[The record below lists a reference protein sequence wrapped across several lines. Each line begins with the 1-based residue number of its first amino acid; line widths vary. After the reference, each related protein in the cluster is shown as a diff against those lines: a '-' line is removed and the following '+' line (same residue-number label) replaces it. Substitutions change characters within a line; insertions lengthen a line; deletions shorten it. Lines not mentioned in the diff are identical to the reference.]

1 MSLAGSCRYQIN
13 HGQGPWRFLLVCILS
28 WVKSSHAFVMF
39 QESFQTQQS
48 TPRKAEIPSSLF
60 SVSGP
65 EAQNEDVRAVSEAPM
80 GRRRALD
87 NFAAVAGSMLLIPT
101 NLALADNDDDATIQ
115 RGNGFA
121 YKFVPPPEMEPG
133 AKPVK
138 THLFEI
144 NWKSPTTARY
154 TFGVTVDPVRIQN
167 LKEFGTPEE
176 VAAKVVLAEVNRDG
190 IFEVTLVKDP
200 VAVEEDGILSYILNY
215 LSQGKR
221 GDKRFV
227 AKFCIQNQRLYA
239 LTAQVLESD
248 YNAKEAEIMKAVESF
263 RVLP

>member
-1 MSLAGSCRYQIN
+1 MIIIPLLLVCSLGIEAVSGFLHFRPSSPSQQSTYPREISTLQPFLFSRN
-13 HGQGPWRFLLVCILS
+13 HGQAEQEIAQENNPGSLVS
-28 WVKSSHAFVMF
+28 
-39 QESFQTQQS
+39 
-48 TPRKAEIPSSLF
+48 
-60 SVSGP
+60 
-65 EAQNEDVRAVSEAPM
+65 
-80 GRRRALD
+80 RRRVLGITAA
-87 NFAAVAGSMLLIPT
+87 FATTQLLK
-101 NLALADNDDDATIQ
+101 ALAAEDDGSFIQ

-121 YKFVPPPEMEPG
+121 FRFVPPPEMEAG

-144 NWKSPTTARY
+144 NWKSQTTSKY

-200 VAVEEDGILSYILNY
+200 VAVEEDGILSYILDY

-239 LTAQVLESD
+239 LTAQVLEGD
-248 YNAKEAEIMKAVESF
+248 YKDKEEELLQAVKSF
-263 RVLP
+263 RVLPS